1 MLCNFGLGENATM
14 DTLDDG
20 MFSRDETDITM
31 ISYVIEAGNFAKP
44 VVHLYYYRRRV
55 CVHNLTNFCP
65 YDLISTPNVP

>member
-31 ISYVIEAGNFAKP
+31 ISYVIEAGNVAKP
-44 VVHLYYYRRRV
+44 VVHILNDDQT
-55 CVHNLTNFCP
+55 CMGH
-65 YDLISTPNVP
+65 